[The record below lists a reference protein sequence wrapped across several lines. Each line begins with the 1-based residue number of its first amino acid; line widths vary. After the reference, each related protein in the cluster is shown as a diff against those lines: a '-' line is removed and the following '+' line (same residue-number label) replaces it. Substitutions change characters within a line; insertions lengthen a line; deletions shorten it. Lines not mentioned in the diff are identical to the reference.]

1 MTEQQIQ
8 KAVFQHFRMRSA
20 PGVVAWHT
28 PNGGFRRK
36 TEAAIMTSLGVVP
49 GVPDVC
55 AVKDGKLFELELKKP
70 GGKLTEA
77 QERMLIDLRA
87 AGAMACHVH
96 GLDQAL
102 GQLER
107 WGLLRGR
114 MT

>member
-8 KAVFQHFRMRSA
+8 KAVFQHFAQRSA

-36 TEAAIMTSLGVVP
+36 AEAAIMKGLGVLP
-49 GVPDVC
+49 GLPDVI
-55 AVKDGKLFELELKKP
+55 AVKGGKLFALELKKP
-70 GGKLTEA
+70 GGRLTRA

-87 AGAMACHVH
+87 AGAMAMHAH

-107 WGLLRGR
+107 WGLLLGKV
-114 MT
+114 T